1 MLFSL
6 SNPWLRQTKR
16 IDAVVQEFFLCG
28 TGYNSSRPEKS
39 YKIVGFTSYFNE
51 LRTDYL
57 KFAMFEFATN
67 AWKIIDHASYVA
79 KSTREQSLRYN
90 NVSLN
95 GNLYWPAYNLETC
108 QYFIQILDFSE
119 EIMKPFCI
127 QPCEKKDSSYTRV
140 LAVYKGERFSLLEQ
154 CKTTCKIEVW
164 VTKKKITNGD
174 DGEDVVWI
182 KFMNVSIHNFPRFYH
197 KFSRY
202 MVDNNIYGKTL
213 VMCCSYRKNDQAY
226 VYIVRGDMC
235 KRIKI
240 DEVPSQF
247 RWSIHVPSLIVFR

>member
-51 LRTDYL
+51 FRTYYL

-95 GNLYWPAYNLETC
+95 GNLYQLDSLQSRNLSV
-108 QYFIQILDFSE
+108 FH
-119 EIMKPFCI
+119 P
-127 QPCEKKDSSYTRV
+127 
-140 LAVYKGERFSLLEQ
+140 
-154 CKTTCKIEVW
+154 
-164 VTKKKITNGD
+164 N
-174 DGEDVVWI
+174 
-182 KFMNVSIHNFPRFYH
+182 PRF
-197 KFSRY
+197 FER
-202 MVDNNIYGKTL
+202 DNEALLYST
-213 VMCCSYRKNDQAY
+213 V
-226 VYIVRGDMC
+226 
-235 KRIKI
+235 
-240 DEVPSQF
+240 
-247 RWSIHVPSLIVFR
+247 